1 MPEQL
6 TLAVDVGNSR
16 IKFGVFA
23 RPDLTTEKHTLPEG
37 LMSLAVSAA
46 EPIDWRAVVEHFEP
60 WVGNVDQAVIAGAN
74 PAGVQKVLDG
84 WPNDLGPEP
93 AVIESPA
100 KLPLAVRVEHPEK
113 VGIDRLLNA
122 VAVNVLHR
130 GPAIIVDSGTATT
143 VDFISADGAFE
154 GGAILS
160 GLALGALALHRY
172 TALLPLVDVLEFR
185 EKPPPTIGRNTIDAM
200 KSGLWFG
207 QVGAI
212 KEIVSR
218 YGSLTQ
224 QPAELFLT
232 GGFGQWLAPELS
244 LPNRYEPDL
253 ALRGLAW
260 LLQTAIATRQ

>member
-6 TLAVDVGNSR
+6 TLAIDVGNSR

-23 RPDLTTEKHTLPEG
+23 RPGLPTKERTLPDSLE
-37 LMSLAVSAA
+37 LLAVSAS
-46 EPIDWRAVVEHFEP
+46 EPIDWRAVMHHFET
-60 WVGNVDQAVIAGAN
+60 WVGDVGHAVVAGAN
-74 PAGVQKVLDG
+74 PAAVQKVLDG
-84 WPNDLGPEP
+84 WPGDLGANP
-93 AVIESPA
+93 AVIQSA
-100 KLPLAVRVEHPEK
+100 TQLPLATRVEHPEK

-122 VAVNVLHR
+122 VAVNMLRR

-143 VDFISADGAFE
+143 VDYISADGTFE
-154 GGAILS
+154 GGAILP
-160 GLALGALALHRY
+160 GLALGARALHQY

-185 EKPPPTIGRNTIDAM
+185 EKRPLAIGRSTIDAM

-218 YGSLTQ
+218 YGTLTQ
-224 QPAELFLT
+224 QPVELFLT

-244 LPNRYEPDL
+244 LPNRYEPNL

-260 LLQTAIATRQ
+260 LLQIAIGTKQ